1 MLIKY
6 EEFLPK
12 ASSEQKKIIGKI
24 VNTFNREASLL
35 RIIRLAADAVKSGR
49 GVFSEDGFGITLCEN
64 KNDFYAVTAGPR
76 SKLIASKYQMCRYL
90 EEAVDA
96 GMEDLDIV
104 EKNFERY
111 VEKSISEYK
120 KDPVL

>member
-1 MLIKY
+1 MLSSY
-6 EEFLPK
+6 EKFLPE

-24 VNTFNREASLL
+24 VNIFHREASLL
-35 RIIRLAADAVKSGR
+35 RVIRLAADAVKSGR
-49 GVFSEDGFGITLCEN
+49 GVFSEDGFSITLCKN
-64 KNDFYAVTAGPR
+64 KDDFYSVTAGPR
-76 SKLIASKYQMCRYL
+76 SKLIASKYQMSRFL

-120 KDPVL
+120 EDPIL